1 MEAMTMTE
9 LGRILD
15 QYDRAMNGDA
25 WHGDPVW
32 KILDGISAEQ
42 AAARAHSQRHT
53 IWELVA
59 HVTFWE
65 TQVYRRLNNLPD
77 RPTEDLNFPVMPEPT
92 DTHWHATLA
101 DFRRSNLDFRRCISE
116 LDPTR
121 LDQPAPGRNKSIYI
135 EVHGVIQHHLYHAGQ
150 IAILRGFAEESKV

>member
-1 MEAMTMTE
+1 MTE
-9 LGRILD
+9 VDRMLD
-15 QYDRAMNGDA
+15 QYDRALTGDA

-32 KILDGISAEQ
+32 TILEGISAQQ
-42 AAARAHSQRHT
+42 ASSRAHPQRHT

-59 HVTFWE
+59 HMTFWE

-77 RPTEDLNFPVMPEPT
+77 RPTEQLNFPAMPEPT

-101 DFRRSNLDFRRCISE
+101 AFRRSNVDFRRCVSE
-116 LDPTR
+116 LDPAR
-121 LDQPAPGRNKSIYI
+121 LDQPARGRDESIYV

-150 IAILRGFAEESKV
+150 IVILRGFAAENRV